1 MNKPHYTPDALR
13 KRLSSVP
20 FLAGLQDDV
29 LDRLASV
36 GTTQEVTRGD
46 VLVAEGEAADT
57 LFFVLQGRFTVTL
70 GDTPI
75 AELDAGEPVGE
86 IAFFAGGA
94 RTATVTAAR
103 ASTVLALTRS
113 DYDAVAADKP
123 ALGEAII
130 RALAA
135 RVVAG
140 NPARPHVELR
150 APRILAVLPVTG
162 ARLPEDFVAKLIRT
176 AALSGGPVRVL
187 SPEANEDASQ
197 MRSRISEAEATASTV
212 VLLIPDTEA
221 QPDWAEIASQSA
233 DSIALVAPLS
243 AEPQP
248 PAPLQTRLLRGLIR
262 QNIHLVLLRDQ
273 ASTPILGTAAW
284 LAERPIGQHHHV
296 ALDATADFER
306 LARFLTGT
314 ATGLVFC
321 GGAAFGTAH
330 LGMLKALKEHGY
342 AFDMV
347 GGSSMGSAMAG
358 GYAMGLAP
366 AEVMDIVDELFL
378 KSGAMKRYTAPVWS
392 VIDHQHFDRELRRVT
407 RSLNAEDLPL
417 PFFAVATSLTRNDI
431 TVLREGPL
439 WRAIRASTAIP
450 ALFPPM
456 VMPDGEVM
464 IDGGLIDNAPLG
476 PMRDL
481 KPGPNLVMN
490 ITRAPDWR
498 VRTPYETLP
507 GRGGALRR
515 MLLPGGKRVR
525 FPGIFSVLSRTMVVN
540 SERLMAHVE
549 PRDDV
554 ILTMPPLPRMGF
566 LDWTKGRALFD
577 RSYKVMSEKLESH
590 PASEEPRRGT
600 GPDARLRA
608 IAAEL
613 SSGAAHNTTRA
624 PRKTG

>member
-1 MNKPHYTPDALR
+1 MDKSHYTPETLR
-13 KRLSSVP
+13 ARLSSVP

-36 GTTQEVTRGD
+36 GTTQEVARGD

-57 LFFVLQGRFTVTL
+57 LYFVLRGRFTVTL

-75 AELDAGEPVGE
+75 AELDEGEPVGE
-86 IAFFAGGA
+86 IAFFAGGT

-103 ASTVLALTRS
+103 ASTVLALTRA

-140 NPARPHVELR
+140 NPARPHVDLR
-150 APRILAVLPVTG
+150 APGGLAVLPVTG
-162 ARLPEDFVAKLIRT
+162 ARLPDAFVARLTET

-187 SPEANEDASQ
+187 SAEAGDAAQ
-197 MRSRISEAEATASTV
+197 MRARIAEAEASADTV

-221 QPDWAEIASQSA
+221 HPDWAEIASQSA
-233 DSIALVAPLS
+233 DSVALVAPAS
-243 AEPQP
+243 AKPQP

-262 QNIHLVLLRDQ
+262 QNVHLVLLRDQ
-273 ASTPILGTAAW
+273 ASDPITGTADW

-296 ALDATADFER
+296 ALDAPADFDR

-330 LGMLKALKEHGY
+330 LGMLKALNEHGY

-366 AEVMDIVDELFL
+366 DEVMDIVDDLFL

-392 VIDHQHFDRELRRVT
+392 VIDHQYFDRELRRVT
-407 RSLNAEDLPL
+407 RALNVEDLPL
-417 PFFAVATSLTRNDI
+417 AFFAVATSLTRNDI

-464 IDGGLIDNAPLG
+464 IDGGLMDNAPLG

-498 VRTPYETLP
+498 VRTPYEALP
-507 GRGGALRR
+507 GRGGAIRR

-525 FPGIFSVLSRTMVVN
+525 FPGIFSILSRTMVVN

-554 ILTMPPLPRMGF
+554 ILTMPPLPKMGF

-577 RSYKVMSEKLESH
+577 RSYQVMSEKLSEH
-590 PASEEPRRGT
+590 PTAEGA
-600 GPDARLRA
+600 GPDERLRD
-608 IAAEL
+608 IAADL
-613 SSGAAHNTTRA
+613 GGGAAHPA
-624 PRKTG
+624 G